1 MNSCG
6 STKKKELLSKKTGSF
21 FLPMVRHREH
31 VIDLILLKEL
41 IEAGEIKPVVDRACP
56 LEQIVEA
63 HGIVNRGTAREI
75 LS

>member
-1 MNSCG
+1 
-6 STKKKELLSKKTGSF
+6 
-21 FLPMVRHREH
+21 MVRHREH

>member
-21 FLPMVRHREH
+21 FSPMVRHRED

-41 IEAGEIKPVVDRACP
+41 IEAGEIKPVR
-56 LEQIVEA
+56 
-63 HGIVNRGTAREI
+63 
-75 LS
+75 